1 MNTIISVISGIVA
14 WVISVVLIQMSG
26 SDKLMQSR
34 IGIQL
39 FVAFI
44 TYKIVKSLL
53 EKNSEDS
60 NEDEKK
66 VEDDSNKE
74 SI

>member
-1 MNTIISVISGIVA
+1 MNTIISVISAIVA

-26 SDKLMQSR
+26 SEKLQQSR

-39 FVAFI
+39 FVAVI

-53 EKNSEDS
+53 EKNSDDS

-66 VEDDSNKE
+66 VEDDSNEE